1 MELRSLPCNG
11 FDGAKPLIMKN
22 NTLIRFVSSFVLLP
36 AVAMSTSGQPVVQ
49 VAKVSNEAPKT
60 VLLEK
65 LNNIAS
71 QALISNND
79 EAEAAKLEEARAAKA
94 EAIDAYFKKYDM
106 PLAGT
111 GMKMV
116 LEAEKNDI
124 DWRLLPAIAVREST
138 GGKHACKKVSNS
150 FFGWG
155 SCKINF
161 KSTDSAIETVALNL
175 GGNNP
180 NTDHHYAGKTTKE
193 ILQKYNPPTIVPK
206 YADQVMDI
214 MDAIGQA
221 NIEPKENVTA

>member
-1 MELRSLPCNG
+1 
-11 FDGAKPLIMKN
+11 MKN
-22 NTLIRFVSSFVLLP
+22 TKLIQFAQSFILLP
-36 AVAMSTSGQPVVQ
+36 VLSMTPASAVQPVGPVAENVTVVQ
-49 VAKVSNEAPKT
+49 EGVQDVA
-60 VLLEK
+60 LLK
-65 LNNIAS
+65 KFDIANH
-71 QALISNND
+71 LDGNK
-79 EAEAAKLEEARAAKA
+79 EEEEAKLQEEARAKKA
-94 EAIDAYFKKYDM
+94 QAIDAYFKKYDM

-116 LEAEKNDI
+116 LEAEKNGI

-138 GGKHACKKVSNS
+138 GGKFACKKVTNS

-193 ILQKYNPPTIVPK
+193 ILQKYNPPSIVPK
-206 YADQVMDI
+206 YADQVMGI

-221 NIEPKENVTA
+221 DVASTTLASA

>member
-1 MELRSLPCNG
+1 
-11 FDGAKPLIMKN
+11 MKN
-22 NTLIRFVSSFVLLP
+22 TKLIQFAQSFILLP
-36 AVAMSTSGQPVVQ
+36 VLSMTPASAVQPVGPVAENVTVVQ
-49 VAKVSNEAPKT
+49 EGAQDVA
-60 VLLEK
+60 LLK
-65 LNNIAS
+65 KFDIANH
-71 QALISNND
+71 LDGNK
-79 EAEAAKLEEARAAKA
+79 EEEEAKLQEESRAKKA
-94 EAIDAYFKKYDM
+94 QAIDAYFKKYDM

-116 LEAEKNDI
+116 LEAEKNGI

-138 GGKHACKKVSNS
+138 GGKHACKKVTNS

-193 ILQKYNPPTIVPK
+193 ILQKYNPPSIVPR

-214 MDAIGQA
+214 MDVIGSLEITDT
-221 NIEPKENVTA
+221 NTTT

>member
-1 MELRSLPCNG
+1 
-11 FDGAKPLIMKN
+11 MKN
-22 NTLIRFVSSFVLLP
+22 TKLIQFAQSFILLP
-36 AVAMSTSGQPVVQ
+36 VLSMTPASAVQPVGPVAENVTVVQ
-49 VAKVSNEAPKT
+49 EGVQDVA
-60 VLLEK
+60 LLK
-65 LNNIAS
+65 KFDIANH
-71 QALISNND
+71 LDGNK
-79 EAEAAKLEEARAAKA
+79 EEEEAKLQEEARAKKA
-94 EAIDAYFKKYDM
+94 QAIDAYFKKYDM

-116 LEAEKNDI
+116 LEAEKNGI

-138 GGKHACKKVSNS
+138 GGKFACKKVTNS

-193 ILQKYNPPTIVPK
+193 ILQKYNPPSIVPR

-214 MDAIGQA
+214 MDVIGSLEITDT
-221 NIEPKENVTA
+221 NTTT

>member
-1 MELRSLPCNG
+1 
-11 FDGAKPLIMKN
+11 MKN
-22 NTLIRFVSSFVLLP
+22 NTLVRFVSSFVLLP

-49 VAKVSNEAPKT
+49 VADASNNTPKT

-65 LNNIAS
+65 LNMAS
-71 QALISNND
+71 QILGSNKEQD
-79 EAEAAKLEEARAAKA
+79 ETAKLEEEVRAEKA
-94 EAIDAYFKKYDM
+94 EAIDAYFTKYDM

-116 LEAEKNDI
+116 LEAEKNGI

-138 GGKHACKKVSNS
+138 GGKHACKKVTNS

-161 KSTDSAIETVALNL
+161 KTPEQAIETVALNL

-180 NTDHHYAGKTTKE
+180 NTDHHYAGKSTKE
-193 ILQKYNPPTIVPK
+193 ILQKYNPPSVVPR
-206 YADQVMDI
+206 YAEQVMNI
-214 MDAIGQA
+214 MDAISKA
-221 NIEPKENVTA
+221 DTEVSNSTT

>member
-1 MELRSLPCNG
+1 
-11 FDGAKPLIMKN
+11 MKN
-22 NTLIRFVSSFVLLP
+22 TKLIQFAQSFILLP
-36 AVAMSTSGQPVVQ
+36 VLSMTPASAVQPVGPVAENVTVVQ
-49 VAKVSNEAPKT
+49 EGVQDVA
-60 VLLEK
+60 LLK
-65 LNNIAS
+65 KFDIANH
-71 QALISNND
+71 LDGNK
-79 EAEAAKLEEARAAKA
+79 EEEEAKLQEESRAKKA
-94 EAIDAYFKKYDM
+94 QAIDAYFKKYDM

-116 LEAEKNDI
+116 LEAEKNGI

-138 GGKHACKKVSNS
+138 GGKHACKKVTNS

-193 ILQKYNPPTIVPK
+193 ILQKYNPPSIVPR

-214 MDAIGQA
+214 MDVIGSLEITDT
-221 NIEPKENVTA
+221 NTTT

>member
-1 MELRSLPCNG
+1 
-11 FDGAKPLIMKN
+11 MKN
-22 NTLIRFVSSFVLLP
+22 TKLIQFAQSFILLP
-36 AVAMSTSGQPVVQ
+36 VLSMTPASAVQPVGPVAENVTIVQ
-49 VAKVSNEAPKT
+49 EGAQDVA
-60 VLLEK
+60 LLK
-65 LNNIAS
+65 KFDIANH
-71 QALISNND
+71 LDGNK
-79 EAEAAKLEEARAAKA
+79 EEEEAKLQEESRAKKA
-94 EAIDAYFKKYDM
+94 QAIDAYFKKYDM

-116 LEAEKNDI
+116 LEAEKNGI

-138 GGKHACKKVSNS
+138 GGKHACKKVTNS

-193 ILQKYNPPTIVPK
+193 ILQKYNPPSIVPR

-214 MDAIGQA
+214 MDVIGSLEITDT
-221 NIEPKENVTA
+221 NTTT

>member
-1 MELRSLPCNG
+1 
-11 FDGAKPLIMKN
+11 MKN
-22 NTLIRFVSSFVLLP
+22 TKLIRFAQSFILLP
-36 AVAMSTSGQPVVQ
+36 AMTMSGVSAGQPVGPVVERNVAIVQ
-49 VAKVSNEAPKT
+49 TDTKAT
-60 VLLEK
+60 LLEK
-65 LNNIAS
+65 FNITNGIFAGNNS
-71 QALISNND
+71 KD
-79 EAEAAKLEEARAAKA
+79 EEVKLEEARAKKA
-94 EAIDAYFKKYDM
+94 QAIDAYFKKYDM
-106 PLAGT
+106 PLVGT

-116 LEAEKNDI
+116 IEAEKNDL

-138 GGKHACKKVSNS
+138 GGKFACKKVAHS

-193 ILQKYNPPTIVPK
+193 ILQKYNPPSIVPK
-206 YADQVMDI
+206 YADQVMGI

-221 NIEPKENVTA
+221 DVTSTTLASA